1 MKSHFSSSIL
11 ITSLLCSAPAMAHEV
26 SQAKIVELSLHRIE
40 RLVILSRI
48 DASFLTEIQSLKLDL
63 IPHSDEVTP
72 AFKVTA
78 LQGLAQ
84 DGTRRGLELVM
95 NADGKALSQNGL
107 AGSAPTVAS
116 AWTDKDAVTL
126 TENSL
131 HYVLD
136 NVATTPSLAPIDAN
150 LTEVNL
156 THGTN
161 AAGQAVAVAEFKTAA
176 QQPGLRVRVKLDGT
190 WDSAEAV
197 APSITE

>member
-1 MKSHFSSSIL
+1 MKSYFPA
-11 ITSLLCSAPAMAHEV
+11 SLFLTTLLSAAPAFAHEV

-40 RLVILSRI
+40 RLVILNRV
-48 DASFLTEIQSLKLDL
+48 DASFLTEIQSLKLSL
-63 IPHSDEVTP
+63 IAHSDEITP

-78 LQGLAQ
+78 YQGVAQ
-84 DGTRRGLELVM
+84 DGTRRGLELVT
-95 NADGKALSQNGL
+95 NADGKALSQNVL
-107 AGSAPTVAS
+107 AGSAPAVAS

-136 NVATTPSLAPIDAN
+136 NVATTPALAPIDEN

-156 THGTN
+156 SHGTN
-161 AAGQAVAVAEFKTAA
+161 ATGQAVAVAEFKTGA
-176 QQPGLRVRVKLDGT
+176 QQAGLLVRVKLDGT

-197 APSITE
+197 APTPTE